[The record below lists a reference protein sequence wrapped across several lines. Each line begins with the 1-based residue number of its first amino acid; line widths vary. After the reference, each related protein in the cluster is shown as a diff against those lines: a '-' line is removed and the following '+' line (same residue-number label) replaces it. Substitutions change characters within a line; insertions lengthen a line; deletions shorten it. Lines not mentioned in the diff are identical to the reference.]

1 MKDEKP
7 NERRRKNECFIETQ
21 TSNNSDRVSS
31 TIAAAPL
38 DGLKKQSEKAQQKD
52 THSIQ

>member
-1 MKDEKP
+1 MKEEKK
-7 NERRRKNECFIETQ
+7 EECFIETQ

-38 DGLKKQSEKAQQKD
+38 DGLKKQSKKAQQKVLY
-52 THSIQ
+52 T